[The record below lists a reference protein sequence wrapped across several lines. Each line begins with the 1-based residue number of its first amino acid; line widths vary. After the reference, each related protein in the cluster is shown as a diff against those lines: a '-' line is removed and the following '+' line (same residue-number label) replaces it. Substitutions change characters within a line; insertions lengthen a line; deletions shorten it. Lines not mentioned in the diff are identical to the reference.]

1 MDAREPSDSTTEEG
15 RSGRTLAVLFLAM
28 AVLAGS
34 HLGEFWPFSIYPMF
48 SRAGWP
54 WSRAIVRDLSGVP
67 DSLVWKPVFLEDLP
81 GTPFALRDHDIEG
94 PDIANFVVKNRNW
107 SLEGQT
113 AFRKIFLD
121 HLAGRTLMLYRLDGR
136 VDDNEI
142 TVRASPTLLMTS
154 DTTVVSPALSL
165 E

>member
-1 MDAREPSDSTTEEG
+1 MDAREQSDSTTEEG

-28 AVLAGS
+28 AVLVGS

-48 SRAGWP
+48 SRAGRP
-54 WSRAIVRDLSGVP
+54 WSRAIVRDVSGVP

-113 AFRKIFLD
+113 AFRKIFMD

-136 VDDNEI
+136 VDDKEI
-142 TVRASPTLLMTS
+142 TVQAWPTLLMTS
-154 DTTVVSPALSL
+154 DTTVASPALSI